1 MQINDY
7 VIIKD
12 SVDKIIYT
20 ICDIYDDKVLLK
32 GVYHRIK
39 IIKNI
44 NDIVEAPKEMLEE
57 EQKKTRNCK
66 RVLSNI
72 KKTRIETRP
81 LFGRILHIDGDKDYL
96 ESCMSLYK
104 ELGIYAEGIY
114 IAEKELGVKI
124 EKLLLNLTPDIV
136 VITGH
141 DAFKGENKA
150 SLDSYENSKYF
161 IKAIRIIR
169 KNYSLDNVVVIAG
182 ACGSHFEALIASGAN
197 FASSP
202 KRINTHTYDPAIAAI
217 KVASTS
223 ITKLVDF
230 NNILK
235 YIDNGR
241 DAIGGVETKG
251 KMRLLL

>member
-1 MQINDY
+1 MFSIGDLV
-7 VIIKD
+7 VI
-12 SVDKIIYT
+12 
-20 ICDIYDDKVLLK
+20 
-32 GVYHRIK
+32 
-39 IIKNI
+39 I
-44 NDIVEAPKEMLEE
+44 NDINNYIYKIKDISDKVCLIGYSYRLIKYVNIDEIKEAPTELVLEE
-57 EQKKTRNCK
+57 NKINEKQKVLVKNNVNIRN
-66 RVLSNI
+66 
-72 KKTRIETRP
+72 KKA
-81 LFGRILHIDGDKDYL
+81 LFGRILHIDGDKEYL

-104 ELGIYAEGIY
+104 ELGIYAEGVY
-114 IAEKELGVKI
+114 IAEKELSIKI
-124 EKLLLNLTPDIV
+124 EKLLLELTPDIV

-150 SLDSYENSKYF
+150 SLDSYENSKHF
-161 IKAIRIIR
+161 IKAIRVIR
-169 KNYSLDNVVVIAG
+169 KHYSLDNVVVIAG

-241 DAIGGVETKG
+241 DAIGGIETKG

>member
-1 MQINDY
+1 MFNIGDLV
-7 VIIKD
+7 VI
-12 SVDKIIYT
+12 
-20 ICDIYDDKVLLK
+20 
-32 GVYHRIK
+32 
-39 IIKNI
+39 I
-44 NDIVEAPKEMLEE
+44 NDINNYIYKIKDISDKVCLIGYSYRLIKYVNINEIKEAPKELILEE
-57 EQKKTRNCK
+57 NKINEKQKSLVKNNVSIRN
-66 RVLSNI
+66 
-72 KKTRIETRP
+72 KKA
-81 LFGRILHIDGDKDYL
+81 LFGRILHIDGDKEYL

-104 ELGIYAEGIY
+104 ELGIYAEGVY

-169 KNYSLDNVVVIAG
+169 KHYSLDNVVIIAG

-223 ITKLVDF
+223 IAKLVDF

-241 DAIGGVETKG
+241 DAIGGIETKG